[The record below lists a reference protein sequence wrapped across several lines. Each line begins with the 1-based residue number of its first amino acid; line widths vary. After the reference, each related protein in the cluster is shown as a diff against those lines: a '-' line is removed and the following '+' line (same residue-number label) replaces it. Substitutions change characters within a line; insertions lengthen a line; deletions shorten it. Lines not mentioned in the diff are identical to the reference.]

1 MQRAGARCIA
11 SRSRRLRSVCCR
23 PVLPKRILLIA
34 FVVWLAFAQ
43 GCTERHEPSFNL
55 TLAYEVSPL
64 PARVGP
70 TTIILK
76 LTDASGK
83 PVTGARVNLEGNMS
97 HPGMAPVFAEARETE
112 PGRYRSVIELSM
124 AGDWY
129 VLAHV
134 TLPDGRKLDQQLE
147 IKGVTAA

>member
-1 MQRAGARCIA
+1 
-11 SRSRRLRSVCCR
+11 
-23 PVLPKRILLIA
+23 VLSKRNLLIA
-34 FVVWLAFAQ
+34 LVVWLALAH
-43 GCTERHEPSFNL
+43 GCMQRNEPSSNL

-70 TTIILK
+70 TTITLK

-83 PVTGARVNLEGNMS
+83 VVTGARVALEGNMT
-97 HPGMAPVFAEARETE
+97 HPGMAPVFADARETE
-112 PGRYRSVIELSM
+112 PGRYESVIELSM

-134 TLPDGRKLDQQLE
+134 SLADGRKLDQQFE
-147 IKGVTAA
+147 IKGVAAA

>member
-1 MQRAGARCIA
+1 
-11 SRSRRLRSVCCR
+11 
-23 PVLPKRILLIA
+23 VLSKRNLLIA
-34 FVVWLAFAQ
+34 LVWLALAQ
-43 GCTERHEPSFNL
+43 GCTQRNEPSSNL

-70 TTIILK
+70 TTITLK

-83 PVTGARVNLEGNMS
+83 VVTGARITLEGNMS
-97 HPGMAPVFAEARETE
+97 HPGMAPVFADAREIE
-112 PGRYRSVIELSM
+112 PGRYESEIELSM

-134 TLPDGRKLDQQLE
+134 SLPDGRKLDQQFE
-147 IKGVTAA
+147 IKGVKAA

>member
-1 MQRAGARCIA
+1 MWLRAA
-11 SRSRRLRSVCCR
+11 SRAAPGRGVGVLS
-23 PVLPKRILLIA
+23 PVPSKRNLLIA
-34 FVVWLAFAQ
+34 LVVWLALAQ
-43 GCTERHEPSFNL
+43 GCTQRNEPSLNL

-70 TTIILK
+70 TTITLRM
-76 LTDASGK
+76 TDASGK
-83 PVTGARVNLEGNMS
+83 AVTGARVTLEGNMS

-112 PGRYRSVIELSM
+112 AGRYESVIELSM

-134 TLPDGRKLDQQLE
+134 SLPDGRKLDQQFE
-147 IKGVTAA
+147 IKGVAAA